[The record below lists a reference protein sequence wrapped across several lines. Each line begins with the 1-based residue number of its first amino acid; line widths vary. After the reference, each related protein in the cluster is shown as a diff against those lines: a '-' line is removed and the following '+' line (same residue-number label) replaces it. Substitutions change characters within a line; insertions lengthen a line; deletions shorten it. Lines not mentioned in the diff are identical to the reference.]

1 MDIVAQES
9 DFSLSTIEGKT
20 KLAEAML
27 TLPQTE
33 CSIVHRFGPGVY
45 IREATYPAGIVI
57 VGQEHVGEHINVLLK
72 GSINVIDGDGNVQF
86 LKAPQMFIAKA
97 GSKVGYTFEEV
108 VWQNIYSTNETDVE
122 VLEKTLFKTPE
133 VFDKHLALKLEEEY
147 KLHEEDREDFKQL
160 LLETGWK
167 EEDVEAAS
175 KYREDCIPF
184 PYGNYSVAPSDSPIQ
199 GKGLFSTAVISKDD
213 LIAPMRIFGKRTPA
227 GYLINHA
234 KTPNAKAIML
244 PNGDLIAVAL
254 RDIHGM
260 LGGCLGEEITLDYRQ
275 VMKLNNLW
283 DGETKCLLE

>member
-1 MDIVAQES
+1 MDIVTQEN
-9 DFSLSTIEGKT
+9 DFNLSTIEGKT
-20 KLAEAML
+20 QLAEVML

-45 IREATYPAGIVI
+45 IREATYPANTLI

-72 GSINVIDGDGNVQF
+72 GSINVIDGNGDVQF
-86 LKAPQMFIAKA
+86 LKAPHMFVAKA

-167 EEDVEAAS
+167 EEDVEDAS
-175 KYREDCIPF
+175 KYRGDCIPF
-184 PYGNYSVAPSDSPIQ
+184 SYGNYSVAPGNSPIQ
-199 GKGLFSTAVISKDD
+199 GKGLFSTAAIKKDD
-213 LIAPMRIFGKRTPA
+213 LIAPMRILGKRTPA

-234 KTPNAKAIML
+234 KTPNSKAVML
-244 PNGDLIAVAL
+244 PNGDLLVFAL